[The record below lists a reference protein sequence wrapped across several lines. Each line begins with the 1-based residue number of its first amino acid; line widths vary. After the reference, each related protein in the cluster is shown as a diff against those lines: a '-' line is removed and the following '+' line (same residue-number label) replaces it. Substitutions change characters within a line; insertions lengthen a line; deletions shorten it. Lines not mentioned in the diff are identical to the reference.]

1 MDVKLSVFHGKN
13 ELSQHWHIHKTFVVG
28 KLKTC
33 VTQITVQERWGQ
45 MGYVKTDGQ
54 ESLLLFT
61 SGIHPTD
68 NYCFSICS
76 SKQQSYTVFSTVLGP
91 FKYLTSFYHNSPRR

>member
-1 MDVKLSVFHGKN
+1 MDVKLSAFHGKN
-13 ELSQHWHIHKTFVVG
+13 ELSQHWHIHKTFVAV

-33 VTQITVQERWGQ
+33 DSDYCPGKMGQ
-45 MGYVKTDGQ
+45 MDYVKTDGQ
-54 ESLLLFT
+54 KSLLLFT

-68 NYCFSICS
+68 NYRFSICT

-91 FKYLTSFYHNSPRR
+91 FKYLTSFYHNSPGR